1 MHRGAGVLEGWVALF
16 LLALGSCWRRLATFW
31 PELVLLT
38 GAAGLLLVA
47 SRLREPKAEKVAK
60 QTNNLKINSVRT
72 IAGKGLYTHSLMREE
87 CRISPNRAMHPCI

>member
-38 GAAGLLLVA
+38 GAAGLLIGVSS
-47 SRLREPKAEKVAK
+47 SRGCGNQKAPKGVKK
-60 QTNNLKINSVRT
+60 
-72 IAGKGLYTHSLMREE
+72 
-87 CRISPNRAMHPCI
+87 

>member
-38 GAAGLLLVA
+38 GAAGLLLGVS
-47 SRLREPKAEKVAK
+47 SRLREPKCEKVAK
-60 QTNNLKINSVRT
+60 SRGDSLYD
-72 IAGKGLYTHSLMREE
+72 GLHAVNKAHGNAVLNALASF
-87 CRISPNRAMHPCI
+87 